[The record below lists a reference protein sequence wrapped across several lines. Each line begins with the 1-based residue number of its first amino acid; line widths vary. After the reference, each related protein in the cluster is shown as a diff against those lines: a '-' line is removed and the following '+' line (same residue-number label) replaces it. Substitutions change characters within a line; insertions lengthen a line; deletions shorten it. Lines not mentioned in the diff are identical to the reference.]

1 MKNIIITTAA
11 ILSAISSAVAS
22 TSESASV
29 MESGLTPEVSVELN
43 LANKFHE
50 QAANVAHAKVDQF
63 LDLQTAYQ
71 FEQLEAKMEA
81 KDEYASGH
89 PAYGYVVLASSN

>member
-22 TSESASV
+22 TNESASV
-29 MESGLTPEVSVELN
+29 IESGLTSEVSVELN
-43 LANKFHE
+43 LVNKIHE
-50 QAANVAHAKVDQF
+50 QAAIVAQAKVDQF

-81 KDEYASGH
+81 QEEYASAQ
-89 PAYGYVVLASSN
+89 PVYGYVVLASSN